1 MSGGIALEKPSPAPV
16 KGIKR
21 FPGGE
26 SKILSSI
33 FRGAR
38 KMRNVFVLFGIFLV
52 LCLCSNLAASAE
64 HVISLTVDGRS
75 EIVFTGNELLVN
87 HISWG
92 QPTNLIVDDTEVN
105 LIWEGNTSQPISFP
119 LAGEYWV
126 RKFQGRDGGYAVQT
140 LDGFLLA
147 AVDNPNGAGNYV
159 FELCSEPS
167 EISTEWMR
175 VDANVRLPFVYFE
188 LTGMPGFVDNLPG
201 GFEIE
206 FSATIDGSEEFIFSN
221 GSLVIKHLHWG
232 RPVEFYINE
241 EAVSLSWTNNYSQ
254 EIPIVLPDKFEVIQT
269 YGRRTIYPVETADG
283 LVLSVTDEGVGE
295 DFYSWKIVA
304 VREPLSLE
312 AGIDI
317 DPDTLNVK
325 SKGRWITCYIYLPE
339 DYNVAD
345 IDSYSVFL
353 EDEIEAPWIWFDEKE
368 QVAMARFNR
377 SEVLD
382 ILGAGEVELTVSGIL
397 SDRTRFKG
405 TDTVTVIDKGGRE

>member
-1 MSGGIALEKPSPAPV
+1 MK
-16 KGIKR
+16 
-21 FPGGE
+21 
-26 SKILSSI
+26 
-33 FRGAR
+33 
-38 KMRNVFVLFGIFLV
+38 NVFVLFGLFLV
-52 LCLCSNLAASAE
+52 LCLCSNSAASAE
-64 HVISLTVDGRS
+64 HVVSLTVDGRS
-75 EIVFTGNELLVN
+75 EIVFTVNGLLVN

-92 QPTNLIVDDTEVN
+92 KPTNLIVDDTPVD

-126 RKFQGRDGGYAVQT
+126 RKLEGRDGGYAVQS

-167 EISTEWMR
+167 EISAEWMR
-175 VDANVRLPFVYFE
+175 VDANGRLPFVYFE

-221 GSLVIKHLHWG
+221 GSLVIKHLSWG

-254 EIPIVLPDKFEVIQT
+254 EIPIVLPDKFEVVQT
-269 YGRRTIYPVETADG
+269 YGRRTIYPVETAGG
-283 LVLSVTDEGVGE
+283 LVLSVTDEDVGE

-304 VREPLSLE
+304 VREPLSIE

-339 DYNVAD
+339 EYNVAD

-353 EDEIEAPWIWFDEKE
+353 DDEFQAPWIWFDEKE

-377 SEVLD
+377 SDVLD
-382 ILGAGEVELTVSGIL
+382 ILKAGETELAVSRIL

-405 TDTVTVIDKGGRE
+405 TDTVTVIEEDGRE

>member
-1 MSGGIALEKPSPAPV
+1 
-16 KGIKR
+16 
-21 FPGGE
+21 
-26 SKILSSI
+26 
-33 FRGAR
+33 
-38 KMRNVFVLFGIFLV
+38 MRNIFVLFGIFLV

-92 QPTNLIVDDTEVN
+92 KPTNLIVDGAPVN
-105 LIWEGNTSQPISFP
+105 LIWEGNTSQPIPFP

-126 RKFQGRDGGYAVQT
+126 RKLQGRDGGYAVQT

-147 AVDNPNGAGNYV
+147 AVDNPNGADNYV
-159 FELCSEPS
+159 FELCSELP

-175 VDANVRLPFVYFE
+175 VDANGRLPFVHCD
-188 LTGMPGFVDNLPG
+188 LAGMPGFVDNLPG
-201 GFEIE
+201 GFAIE

-232 RPVEFYINE
+232 KPVEFYINE
-241 EAVSLSWTNNYSQ
+241 ELVSLSWTDNYSQ

-304 VREPLSLE
+304 VREPLIIE

-325 SKGRWITCYIYLPE
+325 SKGRWITCYICLPE
-339 DYNVAD
+339 EYNVAD

-368 QVAMARFNR
+368 QVVMARFNR
-377 SEVLD
+377 SEVQD
-382 ILGAGEVELTVSGIL
+382 ILEPGEVELTVSGIL
-397 SDRTRFKG
+397 LDRTRFKG
-405 TDTVTVIDKGGRE
+405 TDIIRVIDKGNNK